1 MSAQNEQ
8 KAMMMNP
15 VIAQREEAKMNAD
28 IKQQQL
34 QLQAQAQQSEQ
45 KVEGMKIV
53 ESLIDSTTRLRE
65 SEDRMAIEKTR
76 IDAEN
81 ARTES
86 ESVTGVLDVAMKID
100 AHAADQM
107 DKHIE
112 RVARVAGIQNP
123 EKNLEQR
130 SE

>member
-1 MSAQNEQ
+1 
-8 KAMMMNP
+8 
-15 VIAQREEAKMNAD
+15 MNAD
-28 IKQQQL
+28 LKRQQL
-34 QLQAQAQQSEQ
+34 QQKAQAQQSDQ

-65 SEDRMAIEKTR
+65 SEDRMAIEKAR

-86 ESVTGVLDVAMKID
+86 ESVTSVLSTAMKID
-100 AHAADQM
+100 EHAANQM

-112 RVARVAGIQNP
+112 RVARVAELQNP
-123 EKNLEQR
+123 EKNLGED
-130 SE
+130 SK